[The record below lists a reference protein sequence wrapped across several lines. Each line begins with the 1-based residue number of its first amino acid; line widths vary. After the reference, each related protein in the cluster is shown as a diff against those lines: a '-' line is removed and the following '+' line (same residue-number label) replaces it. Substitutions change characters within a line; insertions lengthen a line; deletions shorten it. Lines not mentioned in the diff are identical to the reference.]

1 MTSEIFAVDPLVL
14 FTILAMAAGT
24 YLTRIAGL
32 ILTKFVVF
40 SGRTEAA
47 LQAVPPA
54 ILMSVVAPT
63 AFATGIA
70 ETAATAITAIAA
82 LRLPLLPAIA
92 IGVISVVILRLALA
106 FV

>member
-1 MTSEIFAVDPLVL
+1 MTADLFSVDPLVF
-14 FTILAMAAGT
+14 FTILAMGIGT

-32 ILTKFVVF
+32 VLTKFFTF

-63 AFATGIA
+63 AFATGPA
-70 ETAATAITAIAA
+70 ETAATAVTAIAA
-82 LRLPLLPAIA
+82 LRLPMMAAIA
-92 IGVISVVILRLALA
+92 SGVISVVIFRMALTT
-106 FV
+106 F

>member
-1 MTSEIFAVDPLVL
+1 MIAEIFSVDPLVL
-14 FTILAMAAGT
+14 FTIITMAAGT

-54 ILMSVVAPT
+54 ILMSVVAPM
-63 AFATGIA
+63 AFATGIPETTA
-70 ETAATAITAIAA
+70 TAATAIAA
-82 LRLPLLPAIA
+82 LRLPMLAAMA
-92 IGVISVVILRLALA
+92 IGVVCVVVLRAA
-106 FV
+106 FLYV

>member
-1 MTSEIFAVDPLVL
+1 MMSEVFAVDPLVL
-14 FTILAMAAGT
+14 FTIVAMAAGT

-32 ILTKFVVF
+32 VLTKFVTF

-82 LRLPLLPAIA
+82 LRLPMLAAMTL
-92 IGVISVVILRLALA
+92 GVVSVVVLRLALS
-106 FV
+106 VI